1 MKLEKPIVFKQAFNV
16 FNDDRGYLSA
26 LDIENLTSKIP
37 KQKFDFRYQLLSF
50 NEKKDT
56 FRGFHYQTKPFEQNK
71 LIVIHSGEVLDL
83 IVPSD
88 NPLERDIEEFE
99 LTTGD
104 AILIPSN
111 IAHGFITLS
120 NEVLMQYFL
129 DKTYSEEHYKG
140 INGNSF
146 LRNNFEDKE
155 FLVSPKDKALE
166 QELI

>member
-1 MKLEKPIVFKQAFNV
+1 MDL
-16 FNDDRGYLSA
+16 
-26 LDIENLTSKIP
+26 

-99 LTTGD
+99 LATGD
-104 AILIPSN
+104 AILIPSS
-111 IAHGFITLS
+111 L
-120 NEVLMQYFL
+120 
-129 DKTYSEEHYKG
+129 
-140 INGNSF
+140 
-146 LRNNFEDKE
+146 
-155 FLVSPKDKALE
+155 
-166 QELI
+166 